1 MDYKKIL
8 QVLEKEVGYV
18 EGKNNDLSRYR
29 YYAIE
34 SMDGVE
40 YNYELEEDDDDLI
53 VTVTLP
59 KK

>member
-1 MDYKKIL
+1 MDMSGKGG
-8 QVLEKEVGYV
+8 VL
-18 EGKNNDLSRYR
+18 
-29 YYAIE
+29 
-34 SMDGVE
+34 DGVE

>member
-1 MDYKKIL
+1 MK
-8 QVLEKEVGYV
+8 EKNDTDSV